1 MDRNFLML
9 GLKEDATKE
18 QVKAAYARRLVK
30 YKSADYEDDP
40 EYVRRKI
47 AELNAVYEK
56 AYRMAGEGGLQ
67 TESEAQYP
75 KKRSL
80 HAEREKERKRSAEEK
95 GRQQYREKKKE
106 AYVKKRQ
113 RMEDEETH
121 PLQRLAQDVKE
132 RLGSEKEGSAP
143 EKNCKKEM
151 IKPDLSALKHRA
163 ERLRDTMKENIRIN
177 SEYEAEIKGSSSS
190 SDTANALNQ
199 DGKSESEAAEKSKMQ
214 SWGSI
219 IGVLITVVTLMFTMC
234 DNNLD
239 VNYSDDGWSNGAYVM
254 SDYQEEDWNTLLL
267 GEEAA
272 AVIWELDFYSD
283 VEESDDDG
291 KKLRNAADRFAELY
305 TSFDTI
311 DGLCAYLYENV
322 GAFPV
327 GELDDLT
334 FQIDEALCYY
344 GFPQASDVYGYIN
357 PYTGKAISNRTEYL
371 RYLNRYYRE
380 ELALR
385 AS

>member
-1 MDRNFLML
+1 
-9 GLKEDATKE
+9 
-18 QVKAAYARRLVK
+18 
-30 YKSADYEDDP
+30 
-40 EYVRRKI
+40 
-47 AELNAVYEK
+47 
-56 AYRMAGEGGLQ
+56 
-67 TESEAQYP
+67 
-75 KKRSL
+75 
-80 HAEREKERKRSAEEK
+80 
-95 GRQQYREKKKE
+95 
-106 AYVKKRQ
+106 
-113 RMEDEETH
+113 
-121 PLQRLAQDVKE
+121 
-132 RLGSEKEGSAP
+132 
-143 EKNCKKEM
+143 
-151 IKPDLSALKHRA
+151 
-163 ERLRDTMKENIRIN
+163 
-177 SEYEAEIKGSSSS
+177 
-190 SDTANALNQ
+190 
-199 DGKSESEAAEKSKMQ
+199 MQ

-234 DNNLD
+234 DNNSD
-239 VNYSDDGWSNGAYVM
+239 VNYSDDDWSNGAYVM